1 MKLCALQV
9 TLWDTGGQERYDS
22 MTANYYRNAHA
33 VIFVYAVDEEATLF
47 ALNDWV
53 AEAKQM
59 NRQSR
64 LVMCLWGTKSD
75 LPAHT
80 HAVREDAVESF
91 LSLHH
96 IPEQLNCTVN
106 VLDNSAEEAMM
117 TLLGHM
123 VNTEQM
129 QPLGIEERNDE
140 ILKLCEPTAAQP
152 TFRERC
158 CGVRN

>member
-1 MKLCALQV
+1 M

-59 NRQSR
+59 NRQSH

-75 LPAHT
+75 LPTHT

-91 LSLHH
+91 VNLHH
-96 IPEQLNCTVN
+96 IPEHLNCTVN
-106 VLDNSAEEAMM
+106 VLDDSTEEAMM
-117 TLLGHM
+117 TLLHHM
-123 VNTEQM
+123 DKLFNTAQV
-129 QPLGIEERNDE
+129 QPLEERNDE
-140 ILKLCEPTAAQP
+140 ILQLCEPTTAQP
-152 TFRERC
+152 TFQERC
-158 CGVRN
+158 CGVKN